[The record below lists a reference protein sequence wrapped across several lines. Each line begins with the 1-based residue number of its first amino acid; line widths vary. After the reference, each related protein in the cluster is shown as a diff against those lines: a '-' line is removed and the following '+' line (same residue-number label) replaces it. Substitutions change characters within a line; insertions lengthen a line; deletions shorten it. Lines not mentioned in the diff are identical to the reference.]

1 MEKGYPVKREM
12 NNNEEKRT
20 EKKQDRR
27 KKDKGFPLLL
37 SIILIFSIFGAVIF
51 SVAHKISK
59 EMSDSAIQNLSES
72 LDLMKGTIE
81 AILLKEAEFQKLIA
95 QEIADLEDPERFV
108 CAYDMNQTMVK
119 MSLIFSGEEE
129 GVSNTG
135 DLFTAEELDFSS
147 GGSVDGLPISQS
159 YINYMGTW
167 AYTIKCPVEKDGQEI
182 ASLYIEYV
190 YDALDR
196 SLPDGFYNGQ
206 AMLYIMDTQSERLVL
221 KPKGMG
227 ERDAGHL
234 NLEDFYR
241 ANNIQEESL
250 RAEVE
255 ECVKN
260 GDNIL
265 FYHNI
270 QGKSALNYM
279 WAVNEGTIYLIGYVP
294 IGAIQ
299 QEGRTVN
306 QNIFIVIM
314 VMLVAFFLCCTL
326 YYLNQRQ
333 QERLRREREAEREI
347 HNQRLAE
354 ALQAAQIASNSKTT
368 FLSNMSHDIRTPMNA
383 VLGFTTLLAKD
394 AEDPVKVREYTK
406 KITASGQH
414 LLSLIN
420 DVLDVSK
427 IESGKVVLTVEEFT
441 LNDLVSSVDAIIR
454 PMAQARAQSFHLEVT
469 GIKHEYLLGDE
480 TRINQILIN
489 LLSNSV
495 KYTPEG
501 GNIWFRIIGLK
512 QRSSQYEHIRIEV
525 EDDGYG
531 MTPEYLETIF
541 DAFTRAENSTTNKV
555 QGTGLGMA
563 ITKNIVELMGGTI
576 DVTSE
581 VDHGTL
587 FRVELEFRI
596 PEGRADRQFWEKNRI
611 SSILL
616 VDGDAESAENIQV
629 LMKDTGIHV
638 DTAFGEEEALR
649 HIREYHRKDSS
660 GEESQP
666 RSPED
671 SSGNGSQPRSPED
684 SGGNGS
690 QPRFPE
696 HSGGNGSQP
705 RFPEGSGGN
714 DSQLQS
720 LEGYSGYDL
729 ILLDWNGADL
739 GSAHTAEKLRE
750 TIPYTVPIL
759 FLASYDDTRIEE
771 ALRIENT
778 EMLAKPFFVSAFKEK
793 IMEMQNDKQ
802 EETAPEGA
810 EDVTLEGLHFLAA
823 EDNEIN
829 AEILQE
835 ILSIE
840 GAGCE
845 VVENG
850 QMAIERFSNAAE
862 GEFDAI
868 LMDVQMPVMNGYD
881 ATRAIRVLERKDA
894 RTIPIIAMTAN
905 AFAED
910 EKEALDAGMN
920 VHLAKPIDIDLLKK
934 VIKQCIK
941 KTP

>member
-1 MEKGYPVKREM
+1 MKREM

-441 LNDLVSSVDAIIR
+441 LNDLVSSVDTIIR

-671 SSGNGSQPRSPED
+671 S
-684 SGGNGS
+684 
-690 QPRFPE
+690 
-696 HSGGNGSQP
+696 
-705 RFPEGSGGN
+705 GGN

-750 TIPYTVPIL
+750 TIPHTVPIL
-759 FLASYDDTRIEE
+759 FLASYGDTGIEE